1 MLIISA
7 FQNLCERFIEP
18 SYVATLAVHKPGPSL
33 RGPEH
38 RELRIMTFLHLPKF
52 PPETHREHDISSLC
66 TRSWPRPPKN
76 MIRLS
81 STSMGPHSK
90 MSARLHAPHN
100 GPPPEI
106 VYFTRILNSIPF
118 ICGPIC
124 TKVGTDTDFRFST
137 LALEISTSR
146 KGGHDD
152 STI

>member
-1 MLIISA
+1 MPATRVAFVRIEFKLEARLHDSLSREGSRCNAQSA
-7 FQNLCERFIEP
+7 
-18 SYVATLAVHKPGPSL
+18 SYLS
-33 RGPEH
+33 RGCPY
-38 RELRIMTFLHLPKF
+38 T
-52 PPETHREHDISSLC
+52 S
-66 TRSWPRPPKN
+66 RSWPRPPKN
-76 MIRLS
+76 MIRFS
-81 STSMGPHSK
+81 STSMGPHSQ

-152 STI
+152 STIIPVLNLLHKKACVLTIQNCL